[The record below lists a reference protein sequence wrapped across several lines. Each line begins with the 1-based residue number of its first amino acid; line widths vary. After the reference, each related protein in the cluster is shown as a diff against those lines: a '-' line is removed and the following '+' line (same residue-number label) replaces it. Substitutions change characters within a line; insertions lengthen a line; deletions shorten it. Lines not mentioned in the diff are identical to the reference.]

1 MNDISVN
8 LLRACVSEWGQYDF
22 IPQTGPWGAIMERTL
37 KLFLSISSFTHIFNI
52 LEPCYKG
59 SSSLLADILI
69 IDHIG
74 FQSIFHITLV
84 IEGVP

>member
-1 MNDISVN
+1 MIFRLTFFVHVFQSGGNMT
-8 LLRACVSEWGQYDF
+8 LFHKRGLG
-22 IPQTGPWGAIMERTL
+22 GAIMERTL